1 MPQSSRYGEVVLLA
15 GVAFVTVWNYLMTV
29 DTFALPHKT
38 SLYSLKPIFQ
48 HDQYLS
54 APSASESSTQGDEF
68 HRTLFDAKYTPT
80 GVSGDFNFHYMNP
93 AQVAKYV
100 LGCYGNANFSD
111 FQQTDTNSWFLSVE
125 APWKAGKVAE
135 AKVNATKFLNTHQ
148 ILARADAKSNNGGV
162 CACIDNVVR
171 QTWNK
176 VATPYT
182 TVHPDGPDM
191 SGNLYDL
198 KLLGFESED
207 AVTDGEFY
215 SRTVEFCQQSAV
227 PMFAIQ
233 YEGTIGIPVLL
244 LVAQMV
250 ILLGLLHAWDVYV
263 DKDENSMESSDEKVE
278 KNPHVVRR
286 YSKVTFAIAIFV
298 GYMYLASRDSN
309 QFGNDNPQYQGFR
322 MSGRTQAAWTST
334 NTVVVV
340 LLVLMLIIEFVFEY
354 TSANAYAATGARDP
368 SNGGA
373 GRRSDLVSC
382 MVDRVGADV
391 PFIIGFALLGMC
403 VMLQADVTNSTSVI
417 GGVFILLTAGLLQ
430 HISNLAKILYESICF
445 RLDAKLVASLTL
457 LEDNERVPVNPNV
470 RGFLNTTEQPAHAEI
485 ALRHKTR
492 KLLQFFGWSRL
503 YLFITVVSLSIA
515 FFTIARD
522 TSHVYVVK
530 NILDGQ
536 LLLFVFAFLFANIGF
551 DMMYELMPF
560 AFEKVH
566 SDTLRLYFIVA
577 YLLLF
582 NFNQLTYMRSMH
594 FTGV

>member
-1 MPQSSRYGEVVLLA
+1 MPQNSRYGEVVLLA
-15 GVAFVTVWNYLMTV
+15 GVAFVTVWNYINTV

-48 HDQYLS
+48 HDQYLT
-54 APSASESSTQGDEF
+54 AASASQSSTQGDEF
-68 HRTLFDAKYTPT
+68 HRSLFDAKYTPT
-80 GVSGDFNFHYMNP
+80 AVSGAFNFHYMNP
-93 AQVAKYV
+93 TQVSKYV
-100 LGCYGNANFSD
+100 LGCYGTANFSD
-111 FQQTDTNSWFLSVE
+111 FQQTDPNSWHVSVE
-125 APWKAGKVAE
+125 KLWLAGHVTS
-135 AKVNATKFLNTHQ
+135 AKINGTKFLNKHQ
-148 ILARADAKSNNGGV
+148 KLARADAKSNNGGV

-171 QTWNK
+171 QAWNK
-176 VATPYT
+176 EPTAYT
-182 TVHPDGPDM
+182 GVHADGVDM
-191 SGNLYDL
+191 TGNLYDL
-198 KLLGFESED
+198 KILSFESED
-207 AVTDGEFY
+207 AVSNGEFY
-215 SRTVEFCQQSAV
+215 ARTVEFCQQSAV
-227 PMFAIQ
+227 PMFTIQ

-244 LVAQMV
+244 LVAQMI

-263 DKDENSMESSDEKVE
+263 DKDENASENVSGKVE

-309 QFGNDNPQYQGFR
+309 QFGNDNPHFQGFR
-322 MSGRTQAAWTST
+322 MSGRTQAAWTSS

-340 LLVLMLIIEFVFEY
+340 LLVLMLLIEFVFEY
-354 TSANAYAATGARDP
+354 TSANSYAA
-368 SNGGA
+368 A
-373 GRRSDLVSC
+373 GNRQPQSGVAGKRSDLVSC
-382 MVDRVGADV
+382 MIDRVGADV

-403 VMLQADVTNSTSVI
+403 VLLQADVTNSTSVI

-445 RLDAKLVASLTL
+445 RLDARLIASLAL
-457 LEDNERVPVNPNV
+457 LDDKEHDDPNPNV
-470 RGFLNTTEQPAHAEI
+470 KTFLSAKSEDTYATI
-485 ALRHKTR
+485 KLRHKTR

-503 YLFITVVSLSIA
+503 YLFISVVSLSIA

-536 LLLFVFAFLFANIGF
+536 LLLFVFAFLFSNIGF

-560 AFEKVH
+560 TFEKVH
-566 SDTLRLYFIVA
+566 SDTMRLYFIVG
-577 YLLLF
+577 YLLIF
-582 NFNQLTYMRSMH
+582 NFNQLSYMRSMH

>member
-29 DTFALPHKT
+29 NTFALPHKT
-38 SLYSLKPIFQ
+38 SLYSLKPIYQ

-54 APSASESSTQGDEF
+54 APSASETSTQGDEF
-68 HRTLFDAKYTPT
+68 HRTLFDSKYTPT
-80 GVSGDFNFHYMNP
+80 GISGDFNFHYMTP
-93 AQVAKYV
+93 TQVSKYV
-100 LGCYGNANFSD
+100 LGCYGSANFSD
-111 FQQTDTNSWFLSVE
+111 FQQTDTNSWFVGVE
-125 APWKAGKVAE
+125 QLWKTGRIVD
-135 AKVNATKFLNTHQ
+135 AKRNATRFLNRHQ
-148 ILARADAKSNNGGV
+148 LLAGADARANNGGV
-162 CACIDNVVR
+162 CACIDNVVKE
-171 QTWNK
+171 TWDKNPTAYITENTDA
-176 VATPYT
+176 V
-182 TVHPDGPDM
+182 DM
-191 SGNLYDL
+191 MGNLYDL
-198 KLLGFESED
+198 QLWSFESED
-207 AVTDGEFY
+207 AVSNGEFY
-215 SRTVEFCQQSAV
+215 ARTVEFCQQSAV

-233 YEGTIGIPVLL
+233 YEGTVGIPVLL
-244 LVAQMV
+244 LVAQMI

-263 DKDENSMESSDEKVE
+263 DKDENAAETAGDKVD

-286 YSKVTFAIAIFV
+286 YSKVTFAVVIFV
-298 GYMYLASRDSN
+298 AYMYLASRDSN
-309 QFGNDNPQYQGFR
+309 QFGNDNPHFQGFR

-340 LLVLMLIIEFVFEY
+340 LLVLMLVIEFVFEY
-354 TSANAYAATGARDP
+354 TSANAYSVSGYRDP
-368 SNGGA
+368 SNGVG
-373 GRRSDLVSC
+373 GKRSDLVSA
-382 MVDRVGADV
+382 MIDRVGADV

-403 VMLQADVTNSTSVI
+403 VLLQADVTNATSVI

-445 RLDAKLVASLTL
+445 RLDAKLVASLAL
-457 LEDNERVPVNPNV
+457 LEDITEHSNPNV
-470 RGFLNTTEQPAHAEI
+470 TKFLNTQDEEPSTQVE
-485 ALRHKTR
+485 LRHKTR

-503 YLFITVVSLSIA
+503 YVFITIVSLSIA

-566 SDTLRLYFIVA
+566 SDTLRLYFIVG

-582 NFNQLTYMRSMH
+582 NFNQLAYMRSMH
-594 FTGV
+594 FSGV